1 MKDRLF
7 ELISKIQIEKRLEG
21 FDEAATKQAV
31 VLRIL
36 NCLQWDSYNID
47 EVLPEYTVEGKRVDF
62 SLRHGNFN
70 KVFIEVKRI
79 GKDLEKHQKQL
90 LEYSFHMGVK
100 LATLTN
106 GITWWFYL
114 PLNEGSWE
122 QRKFFTIEIYDQDA
136 NEISQRF
143 IDFLSK
149 ENIISGRAL
158 VNAEK
163 MYKGRQKNEQVKATM
178 PKAWKRIIE
187 EENDGLIEIIAETT
201 EKMCGHKPDAETV
214 AGFISTIHC
223 QTFPI
228 TLSKKIKVLPKT
240 TPENSNDTSSNTDY
254 SGKTIQSFVFLGKRY
269 NVGSWKALL
278 MEICTLISQ
287 RHRESFDKVLNLQ
300 GRKRHYFTREPNE
313 LRAPCL
319 ITGTSIYAEVN
330 LSSNRIVKIIHRLF
344 ALFGYSVDDFSI
356 YTD

>member
-1 MKDRLF
+1 MKEQLV
-7 ELISKIQIEKRLEG
+7 ELISRIQSEKRLEG

-36 NCLQWDSYNID
+36 NCLQWDSFNID
-47 EVLPEYTVEGKRVDF
+47 EVHPEYTVEGKRVDF

-100 LATLTN
+100 LATLTY

-136 NEISQRF
+136 NEIAQRF

-201 EKMCGHKPDAETV
+201 EKICGHKPDAETV
-214 AGFISTIHC
+214 AIFIGTIHC
-223 QTFPI
+223 QTFPV
-228 TLSKKIKVLPKT
+228 TSKQNQKESTIPT
-240 TPENSNDTSSNTDY
+240 TTDTSENSSVRGYT
-254 SGKTIQSFVFLGKRY
+254 GKAIHSFTFQNVIYDADSWRHFL
-269 NVGSWKALL
+269 LQ
-278 MEICTLISQ
+278 ICSLIYTK
-287 RHRESFDKVLNLQ
+287 HRDSFDRVFNLS
-300 GRKRHYFTREPNE
+300 GRKRAYFTRERDE
-313 LRAPCL
+313 LRSPCQ
-319 ITGTSIYAEVN
+319 IDNTDVFVETHMSANSIVRF
-330 LSSNRIVKIIHRLF
+330 SKRIIS
-344 ALFGYSVDDFSI
+344 LFGYSENDLI
-356 YTD
+356 IKTE